1 MNKLKKGD
9 VVGRISY
16 GKDIFF
22 IIDRIITLKDNTK
35 IAILKGITVRIK
47 ADSPIEDLELIDA
60 RVVKNYVNVVEQKM
74 LAIISKCKKNTRK
87 YYNCGRVLH
96 LDGDSRYTQKSIRYY
111 RNLGINAV
119 VKNISESRQ
128 PRVIGNLL
136 DRYNP
141 DILVITGH
149 DGMIKS
155 GTGYNDMYN
164 YRNSNYFVNSVI
176 MARKWEKYSGN
187 LAIFARSMSK
197 LL

>member
-35 IAILKGITVRIK
+35 IAILKGITIRIK

-119 VKNISESRQ
+119 VKNISENRQ
-128 PRVIGNLL
+128 PRVIGSLL

-187 LAIFARSMSK
+187 LAIFARSMPK

>member
-35 IAILKGITVRIK
+35 IAILKGITIRIK

-176 MARKWEKYSGN
+176 MARKWEKHSGN
-187 LAIFARSMSK
+187 LAIFARSMPK

>member
-1 MNKLKKGD
+1 MKKIKKGD

-35 IAILKGITVRIK
+35 IAILKGITIRIK

-87 YYNCGRVLH
+87 YYNCGKVLH